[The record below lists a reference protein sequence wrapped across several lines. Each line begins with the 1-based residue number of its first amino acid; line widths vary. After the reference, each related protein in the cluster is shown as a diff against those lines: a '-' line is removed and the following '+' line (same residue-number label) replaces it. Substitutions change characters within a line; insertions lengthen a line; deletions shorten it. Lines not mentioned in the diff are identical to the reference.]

1 MTFDQVIEKL
11 KMENAASLLKH
22 GLWKDIPAQ
31 EQADAIQGEYT
42 EWYRAYIDGDIDGP
56 HGEIA
61 ELLDLANTCVRRLMS
76 LTGDPHA

>member
-11 KMENAASLLKH
+11 KMENAASLLKY
-22 GLWKDIPAQ
+22 GLWKDIPTQ

-42 EWYRAYIDGDIDGP
+42 EWYRAYIDGDIDGE

-61 ELLDLANTCVRRLMS
+61 EAIDLMNVCMRRVMF